1 MNPLTIHAG
10 TAHDVLQAILVCWI
24 GIEVLLRFNNRGGK
38 TASDWTYWLVMA
50 SFIAGFNLGFR
61 FAHLQTAVFGGGWV
75 PVIAGWIVLGV
86 GIVLRT
92 WAIMTLGRFFKFVVV
107 IQEDHQVITAGPYRL
122 LRHPSYTGALVGFL
136 GVGIALDNW
145 LSILTLVLVP
155 SVAIL
160 ARIHV
165 EEGRLEEVLGP
176 EYEDYSSHTPRRL
189 IPGLW

>member
-10 TAHDVLQAILVCWI
+10 TAHDLLQALLVCWI
-24 GIEVLLRFNNRGGK
+24 GIEVLLRLYNREGK

-61 FAHLQTAVFGGGWV
+61 VAHLQTAVFGGDWV
-75 PVIAGWIVLGV
+75 PVIAGCAVLGV
-86 GIVLRT
+86 GIGLRT

-107 IQEDHQVITAGPYRL
+107 IQEDHCVITSGPYRF

-145 LSILTLVLVP
+145 LSILTLVVVP
-155 SVAIL
+155 SVAIFV
-160 ARIHV
+160 RIHV
-165 EEGRLEEVLGP
+165 EEGRLAEALGT
-176 EYEDYSSHTPRRL
+176 EYEDYSSRTRSRL